1 MQKNFINI
9 WDLKYIKRS
18 PLDEQG
24 NLYPILYMK
33 LEKTLIS
40 LTFKF

>member
-1 MQKNFINI
+1 MGFKI
-9 WDLKYIKRS
+9 YKRS

-33 LEKTLIS
+33 LEKYWYH
-40 LTFKF
+40 